1 MSKYSFFVTLGNN
14 NEIFTNGE
22 TAMIARL
29 LAKILGT
36 NNERQLKQLH
46 PIVEKINAFEPAIS
60 ALTDEQ
66 LGNKTHEFKDSLAA
80 GISLDALLPEAFA
93 VVREAAKR
101 TLRQRHFDVQL
112 IGGIVLHQGKIAE
125 MKTGEGKTL
134 TATLP
139 LYLNALA
146 GKGAHLVTVNDYLA
160 RRDSEWMKPVF
171 SMLNINVACLQHSMS
186 DKERKAAYAS
196 DILYATNNELGFDYL
211 RDNMKFRQEDLAQRD
226 LAYAIVDEVDS
237 ILIDEARTPLIISGS
252 SEGISELYVH
262 ANRVVA
268 RLQKNED
275 FEVDEKLRT
284 ALLTEAGVDKIEAAF
299 NIGNLFDPEHM
310 PLLHH
315 VNQSLRAHA
324 LFKRD
329 VDYIVK
335 DNEVLIV
342 DEFTGRILPG
352 RRYSDGL
359 HQALEA
365 KEGVDIEKE
374 SQTLASITLQNF
386 FRLYKKLAGMTGTAA
401 TESEEFHNIY
411 NLAVISIP
419 TNKPVT
425 RQDKS
430 DLIFLTKNAKY
441 KSIAED
447 IKERHKKGQPVL
459 IGTIAVETSEYIS
472 AVLRA
477 SSIPHDVLNAKQHE
491 READIVAHAGEP
503 GRVTIATNMAGR
515 GTDIKLTPESI
526 NAGGLYI
533 LGTERHESRRIDNQL
548 RGRSGRQGDPGE
560 SRFYISLE
568 DDLVRIFAGDSL
580 KRKME
585 FFGMQEDEIIESR
598 MVSRTIERAQE
609 RVEKHNYDTRK
620 HLLEYDDVLNQQR
633 IVIYN
638 YRRDALE
645 GEQRIYEVIRD
656 FIVSTI
662 EDLIAYNMP
671 NKTVMADQITKV
683 YEAIEFLTGLTEKD
697 LKESGVS
704 HSNSELFTK
713 ELIAFLL
720 NRYEAHRTERNT
732 ESAQSAEKWLVL
744 ETIDQAWKQQML
756 NLDHLKEGI
765 GLRGWGQ
772 KTPLIEYK
780 REAFDMFRE
789 MMTRIRFDIVHHIF
803 QFNKI
808 MSFDAHSLEERRQ
821 QEMDQLHFNT
831 GQIAEE
837 IGDNSSSSTPKLGRN
852 EECSCGSGKKYKKCH
867 GA

>member
-1 MSKYSFFVTLGNN
+1 
-14 NEIFTNGE
+14 
-22 TAMIARL
+22 MIARI
-29 LAKILGT
+29 LAKIFGS
-36 NNERQLKQLH
+36 NNERQLKQLR
-46 PIVEKINAFEPAIS
+46 PIVQIINDFEPTIS
-60 ALTDEQ
+60 VLTDEQ
-66 LGNKTHEFKDSLAA
+66 LGEKTNEFREQLAQ
-80 GISLDALLPEAFA
+80 GKSLDSLLPEAFA
-93 VVREAAKR
+93 VVREAARR
-101 TLRQRHFDVQL
+101 TLGQRHFDVQL

-160 RRDSEWMKPVF
+160 RRDAEWMKPIYN
-171 SMLNINVACLQHSMS
+171 LLKLNVACLQHSMS
-186 DKERKAAYAS
+186 DKERKEAYAS

-211 RDNMKFRQEDLAQRD
+211 RDNMKFRKEDLAQRE
-226 LAYAIVDEVDS
+226 LSYAIVDEVDS

-252 SEGISELYVH
+252 SEDVSEFYVH
-262 ANRVVA
+262 ANRVVE
-268 RLQKNED
+268 RLQKLED
-275 FEVDEKLRT
+275 FEIDEKMRT
-284 ALLTEAGVDKIEAAF
+284 ALLTETGVDKVEAAF
-299 NIGNLFDPEHM
+299 RIDNLFSVEHM
-310 PLLHH
+310 LLLHH
-315 VNQSLRAHA
+315 INQSLRAHA

-365 KEGVDIEKE
+365 KEGVEIEKE

-419 TNKPVT
+419 TNQPVM
-425 RQDKS
+425 RLDKS

-441 KSIAED
+441 KAIAAD
-447 IKERHKKGQPVL
+447 IQERHENGQPVL

-472 AVLRA
+472 AVLR
-477 SSIPHDVLNAKQHE
+477 SHNIPHDVLNAKQHE
-491 READIVAHAGEP
+491 KEAEIIAHAGEP
-503 GRVTIATNMAGR
+503 GHVTIATNMAGR
-515 GTDIKLTPESI
+515 GTDIKLTLESV

-580 KRKME
+580 KRKMQ
-585 FFGMQEDEIIESR
+585 FFGMQEDEIIESK

-633 IVIYN
+633 IVVYN

-645 GEQRIYEVIRD
+645 GEQRIYELVRD
-656 FIVSTI
+656 FIIATL
-662 EDLIAYNMP
+662 EDLIGHNMP
-671 NKTVMADQITKV
+671 SRTIVADQVTKV
-683 YEAIEFLTGLTEKD
+683 YEA
-697 LKESGVS
+697 V
-704 HSNSELFTK
+704 
-713 ELIAFLL
+713 
-720 NRYEAHRTERNT
+720 
-732 ESAQSAEKWLVL
+732 
-744 ETIDQAWKQQML
+744 
-756 NLDHLKEGI
+756 
-765 GLRGWGQ
+765 
-772 KTPLIEYK
+772 
-780 REAFDMFRE
+780 
-789 MMTRIRFDIVHHIF
+789 
-803 QFNKI
+803 
-808 MSFDAHSLEERRQ
+808 
-821 QEMDQLHFNT
+821 
-831 GQIAEE
+831 
-837 IGDNSSSSTPKLGRN
+837 
-852 EECSCGSGKKYKKCH
+852 
-867 GA
+867 